1 MPPPAAHFVNRAGWL
16 RAAVLGANDGIISI
30 ASLIVGVASAGALR
44 GEILT
49 AAVAGW
55 AAGAMAMAAGE
66 YVSVSSLAD
75 LETADLVR
83 EQHALEHFPEIETD
97 ELTVIYE
104 RRGLASALARQVAEQ
119 LMATDALSAHAR
131 DELGLSDARS
141 ANPIL
146 AAFAS
151 AISFSAGAAMPTLAA
166 FLASREATAPA
177 VFSRRPGVARCARRV
192 RRLDGRR
199 ANCQAGAARGV
210 LGGAGDGGDGG
221 DRRADRR
228 GGLGAGSPPRSW
240 T

>member
-75 LETADLVR
+75 SETADLVR

-177 VFSRRPGVARCARRV
+177 VFLAA
-192 RRLDGRR
+192 L
-199 ANCQAGAARGV
+199 ALLAALGAFGAWM
-210 LGGAGDGGDGG
+210 GGA
-221 DRRADRR
+221 RIVKPALRVAFW
-228 GGLGAGSPPRSW
+228 GALAMAVTVGIGALIGEAV
-240 T
+240 